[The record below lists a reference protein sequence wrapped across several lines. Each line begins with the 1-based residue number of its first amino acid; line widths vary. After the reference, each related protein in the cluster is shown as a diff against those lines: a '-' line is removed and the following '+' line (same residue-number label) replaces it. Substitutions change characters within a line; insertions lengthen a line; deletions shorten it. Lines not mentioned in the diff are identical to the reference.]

1 MLRSH
6 SFIAVL
12 ALAAL
17 SLGICPAASA
27 ETASAATTVLAQKSV
42 CTTENAAFTEDDLS
56 GFTSPC
62 AAQPRTLI
70 VETVYFQN
78 ASRYGGTALAAYPL
92 VRLRTGLVRNL
103 ELVIDPPS
111 QVAESGLRGLGLYPT
126 TRLGYGMNYTLA
138 ANTRMASSFGVEMLP
153 PSSRFNI
160 DERQPKYVFD
170 FTFGYKIGRHAVVS
184 AIASGASSHLV
195 GFGRIAPSAAV
206 RFAYDAGHRT
216 QISTDI
222 GARVVARGNVTQ
234 GYSDIAL
241 NEVLRKNISW
251 AVGLGTTFNPVG
263 NAKAHYLASG
273 FNFHLK

>member
-27 ETASAATTVLAQKSV
+27 ETASTATTVLAQKSV
-42 CTTENAAFTEDDLS
+42 CTTENSAFTEDDLS

-138 ANTRMASSFGVEMLP
+138 ANTRMASSFGIEMVP

-184 AIASGASSHLV
+184 AIASGSSSHLV